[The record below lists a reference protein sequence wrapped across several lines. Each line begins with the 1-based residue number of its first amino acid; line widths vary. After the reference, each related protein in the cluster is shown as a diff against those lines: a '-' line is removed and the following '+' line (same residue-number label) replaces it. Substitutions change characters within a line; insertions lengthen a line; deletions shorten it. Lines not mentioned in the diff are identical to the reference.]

1 MCIQDELRLSS
12 GTGLS
17 AGEWADSLTNIS
29 VGDLLS
35 GVSQDPEDNCTDS
48 PIAENCHD
56 VQQIPFSSD
65 SFDAAI
71 AAHISRHQNK
81 MVQSSLASHM
91 SSIWD
96 AEETCDAF
104 LFKKDPIVHEDRA
117 SLSPVA
123 SLESEKQVLESSSEN
138 LDKVVYLNFCYYC

>member
-1 MCIQDELRLSS
+1 
-12 GTGLS
+12 
-17 AGEWADSLTNIS
+17 

-35 GVSQDPEDNCTDS
+35 GVSQDLEDDCINP

-56 VQQIPFSSD
+56 VHQIPFSSD

-71 AAHISRHQNK
+71 AAHISRHQDK
-81 MVQSSLASHM
+81 MGQSSLAGHM

-104 LFKKDPIVHEDRA
+104 LFRKDPILHIDRPC
-117 SLSPVA
+117 LPPVA
-123 SLESEKQVLESSSEN
+123 SLESEKKVPERSFEK
-138 LDKVVYLNFCYYC
+138 LDEVVRLNCYY